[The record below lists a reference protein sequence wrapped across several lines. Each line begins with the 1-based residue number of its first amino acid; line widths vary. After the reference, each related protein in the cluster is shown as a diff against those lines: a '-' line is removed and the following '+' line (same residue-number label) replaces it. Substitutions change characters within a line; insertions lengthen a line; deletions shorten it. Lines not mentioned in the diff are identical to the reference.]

1 MKNPTRVWRNIHV
14 IIPRVRSTKHEV
26 RLCITM
32 KRVFS
37 LILREQ
43 VLFPIN
49 NVSYFTKFYYEGWKA
64 AVCNPT
70 SRMCGISEKYHTV
83 VKNEAISHQE

>member
-1 MKNPTRVWRNIHV
+1 M
-14 IIPRVRSTKHEV
+14 
-26 RLCITM
+26 
-32 KRVFS
+32 
-37 LILREQ
+37 
-43 VLFPIN
+43 LFPIN

-83 VKNEAISHQE
+83 VKNEAISQSGISKMYWMVLVKQISNAIIIFNCRPVTQ